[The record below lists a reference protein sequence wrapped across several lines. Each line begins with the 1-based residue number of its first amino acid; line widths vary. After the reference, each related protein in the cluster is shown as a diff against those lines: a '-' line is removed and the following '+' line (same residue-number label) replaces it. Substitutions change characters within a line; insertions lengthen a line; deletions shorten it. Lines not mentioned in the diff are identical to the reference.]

1 MTVLQ
6 NYYHDK
12 DEYRRGEI
20 DLCLQKNVDNPYIS
34 KIILIVETEA
44 RPSIESDKIE
54 IVEWRRRPTYTDCF
68 QIANEQCGDGE
79 IVAICNSDIYFNHT
93 ISLAFN
99 ITDDECYALS
109 RWDDIHGQL
118 KPFHHSDS
126 QDVWIMRTPIK
137 MVETDF
143 TLGKPGCC
151 SADSLI
157 KYRRIGETSCFG
169 ETTLESFFYEFGCNS
184 GDKFYLKSWNTETND
199 WVWNEVK
206 LVIESGVKEVWRL
219 GLQNDMFIDATPDHR
234 ILVDGEFVPL
244 ENIDLLQN
252 VMTVNG
258 ESKVD
263 LIRSV
268 GEVMTYDITMEAPL
282 SNFEC
287 NGIFVH
293 NCDNRIAFILN
304 EAGYKL
310 TNPCKSIYALHIH
323 GHGKHNYTAA
333 DRVAPPYLRV
343 NPQ

>member
-6 NYYHDK
+6 NYYQDK

-20 DLCLQKNVDNPYIS
+20 DLCLQKNVENPYIS

-54 IVEWRRRPTYTDCF
+54 IVEWHRRPTYTDCF
-68 QIANEQCGDGE
+68 QIANEKCGDGE

-126 QDVWIMRTPIK
+126 QDVWIMRTPIANILNTS
-137 MVETDF
+137 V
-143 TLGKPGCC
+143 LGVPG
-151 SADSLI
+151 
-157 KYRRIGETSCFG
+157 
-169 ETTLESFFYEFGCNS
+169 
-184 GDKFYLKSWNTETND
+184 
-199 WVWNEVK
+199 
-206 LVIESGVKEVWRL
+206 
-219 GLQNDMFIDATPDHR
+219 
-234 ILVDGEFVPL
+234 
-244 ENIDLLQN
+244 
-252 VMTVNG
+252 
-258 ESKVD
+258 
-263 LIRSV
+263 
-268 GEVMTYDITMEAPL
+268 
-282 SNFEC
+282 
-287 NGIFVH
+287 
-293 NCDNRIAFILN
+293 CDNRIAFLLN

-323 GHGKHNYTAA
+323 GHSKHNYTAA

-343 NPQ
+343 NPE